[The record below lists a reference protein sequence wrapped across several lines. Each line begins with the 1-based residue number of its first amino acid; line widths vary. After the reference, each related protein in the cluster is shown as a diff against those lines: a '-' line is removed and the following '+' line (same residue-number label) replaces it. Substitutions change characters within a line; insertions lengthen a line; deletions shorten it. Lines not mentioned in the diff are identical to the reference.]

1 MLFKPIFLIKCQS
14 IYMGLNN
21 LVVIKQKTKIGL
33 DPRINANGMR
43 VIKTYQICHKF
54 SQKITVLDM

>member
-1 MLFKPIFLIKCQS
+1 
-14 IYMGLNN
+14 MGLNN